1 MKRFFVRRYIFCVF
15 VEIEMYIFV
24 ICCWIFVE
32 NIIKVLVVLKLF
44 KVYFLYYNEKYLR
57 INFKFILVKI
67 FRIKNVINLLFR
79 F

>member
-24 ICCWIFVE
+24 ISCWIFVE

-67 FRIKNVINLLFR
+67 FRIINLINLLFR